1 MPTENFL
8 LKFHGR
14 EKKAFKIVELSTS
27 RLLIFR
33 IIILTSKANYIY
45 FISSNNSHFFK
56 KYFY

>member
-33 IIILTSKANYIY
+33 IIILTLTSEANYIY
-45 FISSNNSHFFK
+45 LCQFQ
-56 KYFY
+56 